1 MSTYLEKFELV
12 SDTQFAKR
20 LQMAWWIAAV
30 TTLANGASTNAAKL
44 FSRNQLK
51 GAADTDLFRRMAIRC
66 AASGIEKT
74 ATDAEVQTAVDT
86 VFAELAS

>member
-1 MSTYLEKFELV
+1 MSTYLERFELV

-30 TTLANGASTNAAKL
+30 NILTNGTAPQKQ
-44 FSRNQLK
+44 FGRNQLK

-74 ATDAEVQTAVDT
+74 ATDADIQTAVDA